1 MDNNKEQV
9 GDFNSEIASYFTE
22 LNLLQSKMPRQNLR
36 SNSAAYRMRQTSS
49 QFAEDTQTVL
59 MYFNQNAK
67 NIKADYDLEL
77 KSFMDDEF
85 TGLVEAL
92 RYSLAVQI

>member
-1 MDNNKEQV
+1 
-9 GDFNSEIASYFTE
+9 
-22 LNLLQSKMPRQNLR
+22 
-36 SNSAAYRMRQTSS
+36 
-49 QFAEDTQTVL
+49 

-77 KSFMDDEF
+77 RAYMEEEF
-85 TGLVEAL
+85 VGLVEAL